1 MLFYKVHLEG
11 TVNEIKSMIDEM
23 TNYDESF
30 QSDELGTDF
39 DFTEDGNPEISNVE
53 EVEEMADALK
63 SVAPDAKFTIKGTV
77 ENHDYY
83 MDFDI
88 SYDSKELLSK
98 SSDWYISYF
107 VCKDNY
113 KTYDDFCSQTDL
125 GMKVSRE
132 QFEEWI
138 NEECE
143 IIVLDSGDGDV
154 CLKAPLSERNNS
166 PWDDYEFTC
175 CPVCGEMC
183 DDITPPIIGNDG
195 KMYHWWCAEDA
206 KVDGIVWGTGEV
218 MIKGETVGYKM

>member
-1 MLFYKVHLEG
+1 MIAESSKYDTFSSEMGLS
-11 TVNEIKSMIDEM
+11 TV
-23 TNYDESF
+23 
-30 QSDELGTDF
+30 F

-53 EVEEMADALK
+53 EVEEIADALK
-63 SVAPDAKFTIKGTV
+63 SAAPDAKFTIKGTV
-77 ENHDYY
+77 ENHDYH

-88 SYDSKELLSK
+88 TYDSKELVSK

-107 VCKDNY
+107 VCRDNY
-113 KTYDDFCSQTDL
+113 KDYEDFCSQTDL

-143 IIVLDSGDGDV
+143 ISVLDSGDGDV
-154 CLKAPLSERNNS
+154 CLKVPLSERVKN
-166 PWDDYEFTC
+166 PWYDYEFTR

-195 KMYHWWCAEDA
+195 NMYHWWCAEDE
-206 KVDGIVWGTGEV
+206 KVDGVVWGTGEV
-218 MIKGETVGYKM
+218 MIKGETAG

>member
-63 SVAPDAKFTIKGTV
+63 SVATDAKFSIKGTV

-113 KTYDDFCSQTDL
+113 KTYEDFCSQTDL

-154 CLKAPLSERNNS
+154 CLKAPLSERKKKS
-166 PWDDYEFTC
+166 M
-175 CPVCGEMC
+175 G
-183 DDITPPIIGNDG
+183 
-195 KMYHWWCAEDA
+195 
-206 KVDGIVWGTGEV
+206 
-218 MIKGETVGYKM
+218 

>member
-1 MLFYKVHLEG
+1 MLFYKIYLEG
-11 TVNEIKSMIDEM
+11 TANEIKSMIGEM

-39 DFTEDGNPEISNVE
+39 DFMEDGNPEISNIE
-53 EVEEMADALK
+53 EVEQMADTLK
-63 SVAPDAKFTIKGTV
+63 SAAPDSKFKIMGTV
-77 ENHDYY
+77 ENHDYF
-83 MDFDI
+83 MDFEI
-88 SYDSKELLSK
+88 TYDSKELLSK

-113 KTYDDFCSQTDL
+113 KTYDDFCSQTNL
-125 GMKVSRE
+125 GKKVSKE
-132 QFEEWI
+132 QFEKWI

-154 CLKAPLSERNNS
+154 CLKAPLSERNKS
-166 PWDDYEFTC
+166 SWDDYEFTC

-183 DDITPPIIGNDG
+183 DDITPPIIGKDG

-206 KVDGIVWGTGEV
+206 KVDGIIWGTGKV
-218 MIKGETVGYKM
+218 MIKGIQVDD